1 MVRYGLV
8 FEGRYLTLAFS
19 LALRGSLVTLLL
31 ASCTEELCNHLD
43 DHCVTVFGIRGPP
56 RSR

>member
-1 MVRYGLV
+1 MVRYDLI
-8 FEGRYLTLAFS
+8 FEGPYLTLAFS

-43 DHCVTVFGIRGPP
+43 DHCVIVSSI
-56 RSR
+56 